1 MYKIKAGLY
10 QGCYYIAFKPVHYTR
25 AQLMFEEL
33 MLCCAHFDLK
43 QEVKISYFDA
53 CQETT

>member
-1 MYKIKAGLY
+1 MLL
-10 QGCYYIAFKPVHYTR
+10 YIAFKPVHYTR